1 MNLSYNIEITTFQ
14 RLVKNLPLNL
24 ALHQHLRSI
33 KKKKRKNIKL
43 RREPCKPSLFHNKE
57 KERGGGKKKKVKQR
71 KIETWTIPFPDND
84 PTSI

>member
-57 KERGGGKKKKVKQR
+57 KERGGEKKKKGKTTKDR
-71 KIETWTIPFPDND
+71 NLDDSFPRQ
-84 PTSI
+84 